1 MKIAFTGTI
10 FFNQK
15 VGGTNRSRL
24 FNWEN
29 CAKKTSKIYQ
39 KIL

>member
-24 FNWEN
+24 FNREN
-29 CAKKTSKIYQ
+29 CAKNLKIYQ

>member
-24 FNWEN
+24 FKREN
-29 CAKKTSKIYQ
+29 CAKKPSKIYQ